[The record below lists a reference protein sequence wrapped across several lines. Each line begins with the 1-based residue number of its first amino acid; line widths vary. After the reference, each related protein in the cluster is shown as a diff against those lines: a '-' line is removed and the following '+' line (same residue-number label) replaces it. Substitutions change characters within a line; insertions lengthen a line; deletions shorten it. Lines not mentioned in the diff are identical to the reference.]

1 MHGFCVLIS
10 KNANQQPYHFCWK
23 KPFDFQPTL
32 ELRTFSDE
40 HIVVEQ
46 FTGTKLMS
54 EKLWLDNEDF
64 FIVTDGVITN
74 LKALCL
80 QHNVSNHDELIGK
93 MLKDKD
99 FFKYFRGHFAGFIY
113 LKKEKKF
120 IAFNN
125 HTGSKKLFYF
135 ANQNTIAIGTD
146 LYTLSKLLEDQKI
159 KKTLDTEAAIFLLT
173 SGFMHENLTLLK
185 EVKQLRAGE
194 FLQIDNFRLKTD
206 FYFRLQD
213 IQENRDSKADIVEQ
227 LDFLFKKSVDNE
239 FSLDKSHQLISL
251 TTLSGG
257 LDSRMVAL
265 TALQSGFSNQMFF
278 NFSAK
283 GYADEVIARQIS
295 DKYRVPLA
303 ASVVDAESL
312 KPVEEVVLVNDG
324 LTIYTGASAVFDAI
338 KRLEISDTGMIH
350 TGMLGDA
357 LLGSYLIAD
366 HKTKPQISDGVYS
379 AKLLSKYASVFQKY
393 IQNYSDTEI
402 YKFYN
407 RGFSGMNNGFLYF
420 DLCGESDAAFLNPD
434 FLSYALSIPAKYRY
448 KEQIYID
455 WIKIKHPEFA
465 GFIWESIGGK
475 PTNNKTL
482 RSYYRYRRALL
493 KRLPFKTMWKNNM
506 NPEQLWYDKNLS
518 VRQTLDQYFL
528 ENIHLLSS
536 NSELYGDCQ
545 FLYREGNITE
555 KAQVLT
561 LLAACKLLL

>member
-1 MHGFCVLIS
+1 MHGFNVLIS
-10 KNANQQPYHFCWK
+10 KKAIKQQPHFCWK
-23 KPFDFQPTL
+23 EPFDFQQNL
-32 ELRTFSDE
+32 ALRTFSDE
-40 HIVVEQ
+40 HFVVEQ
-46 FTGTKLMS
+46 FTGTKFIS

-80 QHNVSNHDELIGK
+80 EHNAANYDALLRK
-93 MLKDKD
+93 MVKEKS
-99 FFKYFRGHFAGFIY
+99 FFKNFRGHFVGFVY
-113 LKKEKKF
+113 FKKEKTC

-125 HTGSKKLFYF
+125 HTASKKLFYF
-135 ANQNTIAIGTD
+135 ADQNTVVIGTD
-146 LYTLSKLLEDQKI
+146 LYTLSKTLETEKI
-159 KKTLDTEAAIFLLT
+159 KRTLDKEAAVFLLT
-173 SGFMHENLTLLK
+173 SGFMHENLTLLE

-194 FLQIDNFRLKTD
+194 FLQIDNFNLKTD

-213 IQENRDSKADIVEQ
+213 IQENHDAKSEIVEQ
-227 LDFLFKKSVDNE
+227 LDFLFKKSIDNE
-239 FSLDKSHQLISL
+239 FSLDKESQLISL

-265 TALQSGFSNQMFF
+265 TALQLGFSNQIFL

-283 GYADEVIARQIS
+283 GYADEIIARQIS
-295 DKYRVPLA
+295 EQYQVPLETF
-303 ASVVDAESL
+303 SIEAESL
-312 KPVEEVVLVNDG
+312 KPLEEVVLVNDG

-338 KRLEISDTGMIH
+338 KRHRITNSGMIH

-357 LLGSYLIAD
+357 LLGSYLISD

-379 AKLLSKYASVFQKY
+379 TKLLNKYAPVFQKY
-393 IQNYSDTEI
+393 IQNYSDIEM

-465 GFIWESIGGK
+465 GFTWESIGGK
-475 PTNNKTL
+475 PTNNSIL
-482 RSYYRYRRALL
+482 RCYYRYRRALV
-493 KRLPFKTMWKNNM
+493 KRMPFQTMWKNNM

-518 VRQTLDQYFL
+518 LRQTLDQYFL

-536 NSELYGDCQ
+536 CSELFHDCQ
-545 FLYREGNITE
+545 FLYQKGNITE

>member
-1 MHGFCVLIS
+1 MHGFNVLIS
-10 KNANQQPYHFCWK
+10 KKAIKQQPHFCWK
-23 KPFDFQPTL
+23 KPFDFQQNL
-32 ELRTFSDE
+32 ALRTFSDE

-46 FTGTKLMS
+46 FTGTKFIS

-80 QHNVSNHDELIGK
+80 EHNAANYDALLRKIVKEQS
-93 MLKDKD
+93 
-99 FFKYFRGHFAGFIY
+99 FFKNFRGHFVGFVY
-113 LKKEKKF
+113 FKKEKTC

-125 HTGSKKLFYF
+125 HTASKKLFYF
-135 ANQNTIAIGTD
+135 ADQNTIVIGTD
-146 LYTLSKLLEDQKI
+146 LYTLSKTLETEKI
-159 KKTLDTEAAIFLLT
+159 KRTLDKEAAVFLLT
-173 SGFMHENLTLLK
+173 SGFMHENLTLLE

-194 FLQIDNFRLKTD
+194 FLQIDNFNLKTD
-206 FYFRLQD
+206 FYFHLQD
-213 IQENRDSKADIVEQ
+213 IQENHDAKSDIVEQ
-227 LDFLFKKSVDNE
+227 LDFLFKKSIDNE
-239 FSLDKSHQLISL
+239 FSLDKEHQLISL

-265 TALQSGFSNQMFF
+265 TALQLGFSNQMFL

-283 GYADEVIARQIS
+283 GYADEIIARQIS
-295 DKYRVPLA
+295 EQYQVPLETF
-303 ASVVDAESL
+303 SIEAESL
-312 KPVEEVVLVNDG
+312 KPLEEVVLVNDG

-338 KRLEISDTGMIH
+338 KRHRITNTGMIH

-357 LLGSYLIAD
+357 LLGSYLISD

-379 AKLLSKYASVFQKY
+379 TKLLNKYAPVFQKY
-393 IQNYSDTEI
+393 IQNYSDIEM

-465 GFIWESIGGK
+465 GFTWESIGGK
-475 PTNNKTL
+475 PTNNSIL
-482 RSYYRYRRALL
+482 RCYYRYRRALV
-493 KRLPFKTMWKNNM
+493 KRMPFQTMWKNNM

-518 VRQTLDQYFL
+518 LRQTLDQYFL

-536 NSELYGDCQ
+536 CSDLFDDCQ
-545 FLYREGNITE
+545 FLYKKGNITE

>member
-1 MHGFCVLIS
+1 MHGFNVLIS
-10 KNANQQPYHFCWK
+10 KKAIKQQPHFCWK
-23 KPFDFQPTL
+23 EPFDFQQNL
-32 ELRTFSDE
+32 ALRTFFDE

-46 FTGTKLMS
+46 FTGTKFIS

-80 QHNVSNHDELIGK
+80 EHNAANYDALLRKIVKEKS
-93 MLKDKD
+93 
-99 FFKYFRGHFAGFIY
+99 FFKNFRGHFVGFVY
-113 LKKEKKF
+113 FKKEKTC

-125 HTGSKKLFYF
+125 HTASKKLFYF
-135 ANQNTIAIGTD
+135 ADQNTIVIGTD
-146 LYTLSKLLEDQKI
+146 LYTLSKTLETEKI
-159 KKTLDTEAAIFLLT
+159 KRTLDKEAAVFLLT
-173 SGFMHENLTLLK
+173 SGFMHENLTLLE

-194 FLQIDNFRLKTD
+194 FLQIDNFNLKTD

-213 IQENRDSKADIVEQ
+213 IQENHDAKSDIVEQ
-227 LDFLFKKSVDNE
+227 LDFLFKKSIDNE
-239 FSLDKSHQLISL
+239 FSLDKEYQLISL

-265 TALQSGFSNQMFF
+265 TALQLGFSNQMFL

-283 GYADEVIARQIS
+283 GYADEIIARQIS
-295 DKYRVPLA
+295 EQYQVPLETF
-303 ASVVDAESL
+303 SIEAESL
-312 KPVEEVVLVNDG
+312 KPLEEVVLVNDG

-338 KRLEISDTGMIH
+338 KRHRITNTGIIH

-357 LLGSYLIAD
+357 LLGSYLISD

-379 AKLLSKYASVFQKY
+379 TQLLNKYAPVFQKY
-393 IQNYSDTEI
+393 IQNYSDIEM

-465 GFIWESIGGK
+465 GFTWESIGGK
-475 PTNNKTL
+475 PTNNSIL
-482 RSYYRYRRALL
+482 RCYYRYRRALV
-493 KRLPFKTMWKNNM
+493 KRMPFQTMWKNNM

-518 VRQTLDQYFL
+518 LRQTLDQYIL

-536 NSELYGDCQ
+536 CSELFHDCQ
-545 FLYREGNITE
+545 FLYQKGNITE

>member
-1 MHGFCVLIS
+1 MHGFNVLIS
-10 KNANQQPYHFCWK
+10 KKAIKQQPHFCWK
-23 KPFDFQPTL
+23 MPFDFQQNL
-32 ELRTFSDE
+32 ALRTFSDE

-46 FTGTKLMS
+46 FTGTKFIS

-80 QHNVSNHDELIGK
+80 EHNAANYDALLRKIVKEKS
-93 MLKDKD
+93 
-99 FFKYFRGHFAGFIY
+99 FFKNFRGHFVGFVY
-113 LKKEKKF
+113 FKKEKTC

-125 HTGSKKLFYF
+125 HTASKKLFYF
-135 ANQNTIAIGTD
+135 ADQNTIVIGTD
-146 LYTLSKLLEDQKI
+146 LYTLSKTLETEKI
-159 KKTLDTEAAIFLLT
+159 KRTLDKEAAVFLLT
-173 SGFMHENLTLLK
+173 SGFMHENLTLLE

-194 FLQIDNFRLKTD
+194 FLQIGNFNLKTD
-206 FYFRLQD
+206 FYFHLQD
-213 IQENRDSKADIVEQ
+213 IQENHDAKSDIVEQ
-227 LDFLFKKSVDNE
+227 LDFLFKKSIDNE
-239 FSLDKSHQLISL
+239 FSLDKEHQLISL

-265 TALQSGFSNQMFF
+265 TALQLGFSNQMFL

-283 GYADEVIARQIS
+283 GYADEIIARQIS
-295 DKYRVPLA
+295 EQYQVPLETF
-303 ASVVDAESL
+303 SIEAESL
-312 KPVEEVVLVNDG
+312 KPLEEVVLVNDG

-338 KRLEISDTGMIH
+338 KRHRITNTGIIH

-357 LLGSYLIAD
+357 LLGSYLISD

-379 AKLLSKYASVFQKY
+379 TQLLNKYAPVFQKY
-393 IQNYSDTEI
+393 IQNYSDIEM

-455 WIKIKHPEFA
+455 WIKIKHPEFT
-465 GFIWESIGGK
+465 GFTWESIGGK
-475 PTNNKTL
+475 PTNNSIL
-482 RSYYRYRRALL
+482 RCYYRYRRALV
-493 KRLPFKTMWKNNM
+493 KRMPLQTMWKNNM

-518 VRQTLDQYFL
+518 LRQTLDQYFL

-536 NSELYGDCQ
+536 CSELFHDCQ
-545 FLYREGNITE
+545 FLYQKGNITE

>member
-1 MHGFCVLIS
+1 MHGFNVLIS
-10 KNANQQPYHFCWK
+10 KKAIKQQPHFCWK
-23 KPFDFQPTL
+23 KPFDFQQNL
-32 ELRTFSDE
+32 ALRTFSDE
-40 HIVVEQ
+40 HFVVEQ
-46 FTGTKLMS
+46 FTGTKFIS

-80 QHNVSNHDELIGK
+80 EHNAANYDALLRKIVKEQS
-93 MLKDKD
+93 
-99 FFKYFRGHFAGFIY
+99 FFKNFRGHFVGFVY
-113 LKKEKKF
+113 FKKEKTC

-125 HTGSKKLFYF
+125 HTASKKLFYF
-135 ANQNTIAIGTD
+135 ADQNTIVIGTD
-146 LYTLSKLLEDQKI
+146 LYTLSKTLETEKI
-159 KKTLDTEAAIFLLT
+159 KRTLDKEAAVFLLT
-173 SGFMHENLTLLK
+173 SGFMHENLTLLE

-194 FLQIDNFRLKTD
+194 FLQIDNFNLKTD

-213 IQENRDSKADIVEQ
+213 IQENHDAKSEIVEQ
-227 LDFLFKKSVDNE
+227 LDFLFKKSIDNE
-239 FSLDKSHQLISL
+239 FSLDKEYQLISL

-265 TALQSGFSNQMFF
+265 TALQLGFSNQMFL

-283 GYADEVIARQIS
+283 GYADEIIARQIS
-295 DKYRVPLA
+295 EQYQVPLETF
-303 ASVVDAESL
+303 SIEAESL
-312 KPVEEVVLVNDG
+312 KPLEEVVLVNDG

-338 KRLEISDTGMIH
+338 KRHRITNTGMIH

-357 LLGSYLIAD
+357 LLGSYLISD

-379 AKLLSKYASVFQKY
+379 TKLLNKYAPVFQKY
-393 IQNYSDTEI
+393 IQNYSDIEM

-420 DLCGESDAAFLNPD
+420 DLCGESDAAYLNPD

-455 WIKIKHPEFA
+455 WIKIKHSEFA
-465 GFIWESIGGK
+465 GFTWESIGGK
-475 PTNNKTL
+475 PTNNSIL
-482 RSYYRYRRALL
+482 RCYYRYRRALV
-493 KRLPFKTMWKNNM
+493 KRMPFQTMWKNNM

-518 VRQTLDQYFL
+518 LRQTLDQYFF

-536 NSELYGDCQ
+536 YSDLFDDCQ
-545 FLYREGNITE
+545 FLYQKGNITE